1 MTAIEKTVALLNT
14 MPPAKVELVY
24 NFAMSVNNRVA
35 DKTRSKENMLAAL
48 EGMRK
53 VWTGYETELS
63 FDEMKHEAMKERYAL
78 AD

>member
-24 NFAMSVNNRVA
+24 NFAMSVNNRLT
-35 DKTRSKENMLAAL
+35 DKARSKEDMLAAL
-48 EGMRK
+48 EGMRN
-53 VWTGYETELS
+53 VWAGHETELS
-63 FDEMKHEAMKERYAL
+63 FDEMKHGAMKERYAL